1 MKIALA
7 LSFFTLALGSAF
19 AANLPESQKI
29 DALLAKHWE
38 KAGVKANPPV
48 PDEVLV
54 RRLYLDIAG
63 RVPTLAETRAFLSSS
78 APDKRQRLIDD
89 LLASDG
95 YTSHTFNYFA
105 DLLRLTDN
113 TKGRVTA
120 QAYEEWLKKKLKA
133 NTPYDQLVRELLT
146 TDGAVWNNGAIG
158 FYMRDENK
166 LDHLAYTVQTFLGT
180 QIVCAQCHNH
190 PFDKWT
196 QMDYYHLASYTYG
209 MDQRSKNGL
218 EMKGNG
224 KAEVDIPKPD
234 LTGKTPQEA
243 KALKKDYRQKVAA
256 AREGMPQ
263 VSREDAQQ
271 VKQALQDVVKP
282 LRYTNISWNDK
293 DKPKLPHDYAYS
305 DGKPGQVI
313 EPRVLFGHDA
323 IPKEGETRLQA
334 FADWMTS
341 PENPRFTT
349 VIANRLW
356 KRVFAQ
362 GLIEPVDE
370 MMDSTVASQPA
381 LMDYLTQLMIAQKYS
396 IKDFLRIIYNTDTYQ
411 RMADT
416 QEVAL
421 GEHSHFTGPQL
432 RRMSAEQIWDSLST
446 MVRGN
451 VDSTVDEEN
460 ERLHSYM
467 DDLSLLVDTLKEK
480 GVPGLAE
487 LAKKANAANEENL
500 AKLEAQRKALLSSK
514 DPADLAKVKELAQE
528 ANRLRRERSQD
539 MLVGILGEDRAAKMR
554 RGYND
559 KQDEKKRIK
568 PDAATL
574 AKINELPKNERKAA
588 LKAFFTAARPTTSMS
603 VRASELPSPAKPG
616 SILRTFGQSDR
627 EEIENSSRDASIP
640 QALALLN
647 GPLITAVVSPGS
659 NLSSAIDQASA
670 PIDRASIL
678 YEAFLS
684 RQPSS
689 QETTILQSVIDQRG
703 PSYLEDIA
711 HALLTGS
718 QFLFI
723 Q

>member
-1 MKIALA
+1 
-7 LSFFTLALGSAF
+7 
-19 AANLPESQKI
+19 
-29 DALLAKHWE
+29 
-38 KAGVKANPPV
+38 
-48 PDEVLV
+48 
-54 RRLYLDIAG
+54 
-63 RVPTLAETRAFLSSS
+63 
-78 APDKRQRLIDD
+78 
-89 LLASDG
+89 
-95 YTSHTFNYFA
+95 
-105 DLLRLTDN
+105 
-113 TKGRVTA
+113 
-120 QAYEEWLKKKLKA
+120 
-133 NTPYDQLVRELLT
+133 
-146 TDGAVWNNGAIG
+146 
-158 FYMRDENK
+158 
-166 LDHLAYTVQTFLGT
+166 
-180 QIVCAQCHNH
+180 
-190 PFDKWT
+190 
-196 QMDYYHLASYTYG
+196 
-209 MDQRSKNGL
+209 
-218 EMKGNG
+218 
-224 KAEVDIPKPD
+224 
-234 LTGKTPQEA
+234 
-243 KALKKDYRQKVAA
+243 
-256 AREGMPQ
+256 
-263 VSREDAQQ
+263 
-271 VKQALQDVVKP
+271 
-282 LRYTNISWNDK
+282 
-293 DKPKLPHDYAYS
+293 
-305 DGKPGQVI
+305 
-313 EPRVLFGHDA
+313 
-323 IPKEGETRLQA
+323 
-334 FADWMTS
+334 
-341 PENPRFTT
+341 
-349 VIANRLW
+349 
-356 KRVFAQ
+356 
-362 GLIEPVDE
+362 
-370 MMDSTVASQPA
+370 
-381 LMDYLTQLMIAQKYS
+381 
-396 IKDFLRIIYNTDTYQ
+396 
-411 RMADT
+411 
-416 QEVAL
+416 
-421 GEHSHFTGPQL
+421 
-432 RRMSAEQIWDSLST
+432 MSAEQIWDSLST

>member
-1 MKIALA
+1 
-7 LSFFTLALGSAF
+7 
-19 AANLPESQKI
+19 
-29 DALLAKHWE
+29 
-38 KAGVKANPPV
+38 
-48 PDEVLV
+48 
-54 RRLYLDIAG
+54 
-63 RVPTLAETRAFLSSS
+63 
-78 APDKRQRLIDD
+78 
-89 LLASDG
+89 
-95 YTSHTFNYFA
+95 
-105 DLLRLTDN
+105 
-113 TKGRVTA
+113 
-120 QAYEEWLKKKLKA
+120 
-133 NTPYDQLVRELLT
+133 VRELLT

-678 YEAFLS
+678 YEAFLR